1 MLKTLWPFFPGIIA
15 AFGYAVKPAQVAN
28 AKLVLMPIYEL
39 ENIFLFSEL
48 NSIVFFKSSFSTR
61 SFFISRSSS

>member
-1 MLKTLWPFFPGIIA
+1 MLKTLWPFSPGIIA
-15 AFGYAVKPAQVAN
+15 AFGYTVKPAQVAN
-28 AKLVLMPIYEL
+28 TKFVLMPIYEL
-39 ENIFLFSEL
+39 ENIFLLSEL